1 MAKEKL
7 PTREEMLDKV
17 VQMYGLENEWTIF
30 FFQLA
35 EEQNDSQLFN
45 SFVIMTCKGVLQS
58 DDE

>member
-30 FFQLA
+30 FFELA
-35 EEQNDSQLFN
+35 EELNDDQLFN
-45 SFVIMTCKGVLQS
+45 AFVIMTCKGVWKS